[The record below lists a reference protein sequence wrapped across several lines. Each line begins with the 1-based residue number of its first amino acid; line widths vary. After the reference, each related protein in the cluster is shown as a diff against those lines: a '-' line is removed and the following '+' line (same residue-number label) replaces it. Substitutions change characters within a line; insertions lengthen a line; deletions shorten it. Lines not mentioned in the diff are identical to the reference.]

1 MLYIGNNLNRIYND
15 LSKYIDGNSKVLIYL
30 VIDFNSVYFDNTKLF
45 KDIVKVNGEKKE
57 NIFESVGLGKYY
69 EMPKN
74 YFYMIYID
82 EESLK
87 MRKNLLISS
96 IDELYEIFLENFY
109 IDNYKFYFFTNNE
122 NEIEDLVKK
131 LREKINFEF
140 LIKVLEVLYK
150 EEVDNIIYKNSILNK
165 ANQICKQ
172 TKDIYND
179 YDILNKKLI
188 EKYNVVLPENIQNNV
203 FYEDGETKILTMEL
217 VIKIIDEISDLNL
230 NEVEKEIRK
239 NPNDE
244 KWSKINWN
252 I

>member
-1 MLYIGNNLNRIYND
+1 MPGYVIHLAIAEEYLKKHKDVKEDYDEFIKGVIYPD
-15 LSKYIDGNSKVLIYL
+15 SVTDKSLTHYGIKSSKVILK
-30 VIDFNSVYFDNTKLF
+30 DFLQD
-45 KDIVKVNGEKKE
+45 
-57 NIFESVGLGKYY
+57 
-69 EMPKN
+69 
-74 YFYMIYID
+74 
-82 EESLK
+82 
-87 MRKNLLISS
+87 
-96 IDELYEIFLENFY
+96 
-109 IDNYKFYFFTNNE
+109 
-122 NEIEDLVKK
+122 NEINNSYMRGYFLHLITDYLFYNKY
-131 LREKINFEF
+131 LEKF
-140 LIKVLEVLYK
+140 
-150 EEVDNIIYKNSILNK
+150 
-165 ANQICKQ
+165 

-230 NEVEKEIRK
+230 NAVEKEIRK